1 MSDSVRDD
9 CCDPAGA
16 IDRRGFVRLS
26 VAGYLGLALG
36 ARSAFADGPAKSPPK
51 GSGKAAQSCI
61 VLWLN
66 GAPSQF
72 ETFDP
77 KPGVAEGGPTKAIE
91 TAVKGIFL
99 AETLPRLAEQMKHVS
114 LVRSM
119 STKEGNH
126 QRARYYLH
134 TGYVPSG
141 TVQHPDFGSLICQQR
156 ADADNEL
163 PPYVAISGATPGP
176 GILGVKLAPFTV
188 QDPNKP
194 VANIAY
200 AAGID
205 QKGFARRRELLDRLA
220 RGFVKEHPG
229 PETEGHAAVYARAD
243 KLMHS
248 ARVKAFDLTGESAKL
263 REAYG
268 TTPFGTGCL
277 MARRLV
283 EQGVKVVEVQLN
295 GWDTHKD
302 NFERTKKLGE
312 QLDMGFATLI
322 EDLKQRDLLEKTLIV
337 CMGEFGRTPRINQP
351 DKMPGRQH
359 WPNCW
364 TAILAG
370 GGTRG
375 GRVVGETDRIAA
387 YVKDRPVRVQ
397 DLGATIYHS
406 LGIAPETRLGRDG
419 FTRPVT
425 SGTPLLELF

>member
-1 MSDSVRDD
+1 MTHD
-9 CCDPAGA
+9 CCDPAA

-36 ARSAFADGPAKSPPK
+36 ARSAFADGPSRPAS
-51 GSGKAAQSCI
+51 KAAQACI

-77 KPGVAEGGPTKAIE
+77 KPGVAEGGPTKAIP
-91 TAVKGIFL
+91 TAVKGIQL
-99 AETLPRLAEQMKHVS
+99 AETLPRLAEQMQHVA
-114 LVRSM
+114 LIRSM

-141 TVQHPDFGSLICQQR
+141 TVQHPDLGSLICQQR
-156 ADADNEL
+156 ADASNEL

-176 GILGVKLAPFTV
+176 GVLGVQLAPFTI
-188 QDPNKP
+188 QDPKKP
-194 VANIAY
+194 VANLAY
-200 AAGID
+200 PAGVD
-205 QKGFARRRELLDRLA
+205 EARFSRRRELLDRLT

-229 PETEGHAAVYARAD
+229 PETAGHSAVYARAD

-248 ARVKAFDLTGESAKL
+248 ARVQAFDLSGEPARL

-268 TTPFGTGCL
+268 PTAFGAGCL

-322 EDLKQRDLLEKTLIV
+322 ADLRERDLLQKTLIV
-337 CMGEFGRTPRINQP
+337 CMGEFGRTPKING
-351 DKMPGRQH
+351 DDGRDH
-359 WPNCW
+359 Y
-364 TAILAG
+364 ARAFSLALAG
-370 GGTRG
+370 GPIRG
-375 GRVVGETDRIAA
+375 GQVI
-387 YVKDRPVRVQ
+387 
-397 DLGATIYHS
+397 GATSTDGSKVMERPISPPELMATICEAMGMDREHVNHTPQGRPITVVDQS
-406 LGIAPETRLGRDG
+406 AP
-419 FTRPVT
+419 PIK
-425 SGTPLLELF
+425 ELFA